1 MEVTMDFSKALDNK
15 DLLRAAY
22 DLDNEMAEVCLEAG
36 LNVNYRDDSGSAALH
51 YLAEGAAVKAGDPI
65 TVKRE
70 GIALLDSLL
79 SYRADLNIPDRQNI
93 TCLHI
98 ACANN
103 LFWLVHQL
111 LQHGADPTIKD
122 GLTGETPVEMF
133 YHSILGGR
141 KYPDSSDL
149 HSATSMC
156 RPALVLNS
164 PSPIMT
170 SLHYA
175 HVYRRIAERCDG
187 KAKMKYS
194 CLSRSCEQVSQDLLQ
209 SCSSFMEARHVIQAD
224 GIALLRCA
232 VSDQHSRFLQASFLQ
247 RHVEELWYG
256 EAFRNAGTFSHWVIP
271 VIFLLSPLLLPLT
284 ALAYGIVYSLFRWVY
299 QDAALQDLKRKL
311 KYYIIFLGEHCRY
324 SPYIRFITNLCVYI
338 VLAALLAAK
347 CTYPFS
353 LEVRWT
359 AVDGFVALFWVGFA
373 IFEVKQLHVST
384 NVGTYVHSSWHDVI
398 YLALLLLHYGL
409 QVGLLTAEVTATTY
423 LDDPGVS
430 ATVNWYVP
438 VISHILL
445 ALGTIM
451 VFIRLLGYLD
461 VTATFGPLEYS
472 LWTVAKDVGYL
483 IAVYVF
489 VSVAFASGMT
499 KVHNTGAGGGK
510 LTSLNALWINNSTST
525 DELTGISAMF
535 LNLQWAVFGLQR
547 HDIFLSSYLPTHIL
561 SKVLLA
567 VFLLTN
573 LVVVSLLIV
582 RLVSS
587 VTTTQKEKTLLQRT
601 HARARFI
608 LEYQDITDLPVPF
621 NILYFVWLGLKALVL
636 RCKQSCPRVPRVT
649 CTCNA
654 TICRRWCKKRKAEK
668 TKKAWSSYF
677 GEGNVFQ
684 TDKADVSAV
693 MRQMVANY
701 QRTLQSHVSVEDVGI
716 AVDTHLLAVEEETK
730 GLKKEVEDVFAGLRS
745 NKAAL
750 ETNLETLQAQIT

>member
-1 MEVTMDFSKALDNK
+1 MTKKIKLDGSTP
-15 DLLRAAY
+15 
-22 DLDNEMAEVCLEAG
+22 LDVSTNHPDGG
-36 LNVNYRDDSGSAALH
+36 LAKPHLV
-51 YLAEGAAVKAGDPI
+51 LATHSYICPAHTG
-65 TVKRE
+65 T
-70 GIALLDSLL
+70 ALLDSLL
-79 SYRADLNIPDRQNI
+79 SYRPDLNIPDHQGI

-111 LQHGADPTIKD
+111 LQQGADPTIKD

-133 YHSILGGR
+133 YHSILQGR

-149 HSATSMC
+149 HSATTMC
-156 RPALVLNS
+156 SPALVLNS
-164 PSPIMT
+164 PSPIIT

-175 HVYRRIAERCDG
+175 HVFRRIAERCDG
-187 KAKMKYS
+187 KVKMKYS
-194 CLSRSCEQVSQDLLQ
+194 GISRSCEQVSQDILQ
-209 SCSSFMEARHVIQAD
+209 SCGSFMEVRHVIQAD
-224 GIALLRCA
+224 RIALLRCA
-232 VSDQHSRFLQASFLQ
+232 VSDRHSHFLLSSFLQ

-256 EAFRNAGTFSHWVIP
+256 EAFRNAGTFSHWFIP
-271 VIFLLSPLLLPLT
+271 VVFMLSPLLLPF
-284 ALAYGIVYSLFRWVY
+284 AAIMYGAVYILFRWVY
-299 QDAALQDLKRKL
+299 QDAALQDLLRKL
-311 KYYIIFLGEHCRY
+311 KYYIVFLVKYCRY
-324 SPYIRFITNLCVYI
+324 SPYVRFTTNLCIYI

-347 CTYPFS
+347 CASPFS

-359 AVDGFVALFWVGFA
+359 AVDGVVALLWVGFA

-384 NVGTYVHSSWHDVI
+384 NVGTYVHSSWHDII

-409 QVGLLTAEVTATTY
+409 QVGMLTAEVTGTLTY
-423 LDDPGVS
+423 LNSPGVS
-430 ATVNWYVP
+430 TTINWYVP

-499 KVHNTGAGGGK
+499 KVYNTGAGGGN

-525 DELTGISAMF
+525 DEFTGISVTF
-535 LNLQWAVFGLQR
+535 LNLQWAVFGLQG

-561 SKVLLA
+561 CKVLLA
-567 VFLLTN
+567 MFLLTN

-587 VTTTQKEKTLLQRT
+587 VTTQEEEKTLQQRM

-608 LEYQDITDLPVPF
+608 LEYQDIEDLPVPF
-621 NILYFVWLGLKALVL
+621 NILHFVWLGLKALVL
-636 RCKQSCPRVPRVT
+636 RCKRSCPRVK
-649 CTCNA
+649 CTCRS
-654 TICRRWCKKRKAEK
+654 TICSRWCKSRKVEK
-668 TKKAWSSYF
+668 AKTAWSSYF
-677 GEGNVFQ
+677 G
-684 TDKADVSAV
+684 
-693 MRQMVANY
+693 
-701 QRTLQSHVSVEDVGI
+701 
-716 AVDTHLLAVEEETK
+716 
-730 GLKKEVEDVFAGLRS
+730 
-745 NKAAL
+745 
-750 ETNLETLQAQIT
+750 